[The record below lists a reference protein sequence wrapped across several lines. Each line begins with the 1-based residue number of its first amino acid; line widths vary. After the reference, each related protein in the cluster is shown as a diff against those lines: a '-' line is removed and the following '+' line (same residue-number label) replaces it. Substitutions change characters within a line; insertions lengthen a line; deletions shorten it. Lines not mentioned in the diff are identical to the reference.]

1 VTTTHLLT
9 SIDNG
14 IARITFNRP
23 EVRNALSPDM
33 LEAMIAFLLQVEQDT
48 SVRCVV
54 LKGEGKHFMAGGD
67 VKNFSLTATQSSAER
82 RLAFES
88 RVTKGSLVFTVLE
101 RLPQPVI
108 ASLRGMAAGAGVGF
122 IAGADLVIAAES
134 AGVVLAH
141 INIGASPDGSTSY
154 HLPRSIGVKRAKAM
168 ALLGDAIDAKTAQ
181 AYGLVNWVVPDDTLE
196 AETDKLARRLAA
208 GPAVALAQAKS
219 LINQS
224 LGNTLADQLAAEAKS
239 MGISAA
245 SEDFIE
251 GPKAFMEKRK
261 AQFSGR

>member
-1 VTTTHLLT
+1 
-9 SIDNG
+9 
-14 IARITFNRP
+14 
-23 EVRNALSPDM
+23 
-33 LEAMIAFLLQVEQDT
+33 
-48 SVRCVV
+48 
-54 LKGEGKHFMAGGD
+54 
-67 VKNFSLTATQSSAER
+67 
-82 RLAFES
+82 
-88 RVTKGSLVFTVLE
+88 
-101 RLPQPVI
+101 
-108 ASLRGMAAGAGVGF
+108 MAAGAGVGF

-168 ALLGDAIDAKTAQ
+168 ALLGDAIDARTAQ